1 VEAKVF
7 GDENVDPKEGI
18 DGNISSFYDLFILEN
33 GN

>member
-7 GDENVDPKEGI
+7 NGENVDPDEDI